1 MRVLL
6 HTPAMRADGTGSPPA
21 ALINMADKGDIWLIT
36 NAGSG
41 SVHEELLTTLHET
54 CARADLCFAEHTK
67 FPSDYLPSPEHLTD
81 RAIDTVIVLG
91 GDGTI
96 NAVISALQGWNG
108 AILPL
113 PGGTQNLLTKRLHGD
128 SEVDAVVQA
137 FARGQAHRLRPKILR
152 SSRGLAL
159 AGLLVGPGTSW
170 NAVRE
175 AMRDGDPGAMLSA
188 AGIALEGTTNK
199 PPVRIADPEVGDQEG
214 YPILEL
220 VPHAEGLDVAAYH
233 ARNGADFV
241 AQTWALLR
249 QEFRDGP
256 HETYGPF
263 DRIVLASTGNEPLDL
278 LLDGEPAHAD
288 ARETVILETCPVDL
302 IATNHGDA
310 A

>member
-1 MRVLL
+1 M
-6 HTPAMRADGTGSPPA
+6 T
-21 ALINMADKGDIWLIT
+21 DKGDIWLIT

-41 SVHEELLTTLHET
+41 SVHEELLATLHET
-54 CARADLCFAEHTK
+54 CARAELCIAEHTE
-67 FPSDYLPSPEHLTD
+67 FPSDDLPKPEEIA
-81 RAIDTVIVLG
+81 RRGIETVLVLG

-96 NAVISALQGWNG
+96 NAAISALQGWEG

-128 SEVDAVVQA
+128 AEVDAVVQA
-137 FARGQAHRLRPKILR
+137 FARGQASRRRPKILR
-152 SSRGLAL
+152 SSKGLAL
-159 AGLLVGPGTSW
+159 AGLLIGPGTSW

-175 AMRDGDPGAMLSA
+175 AMRDGDAGAMLSA
-188 AGIALEGTTNK
+188 AGTALDGTTNK
-199 PPVRIADPEVGDQEG
+199 PPVRIADPEAGDRDG

-220 VPHAEGLDVAAYH
+220 VPHAEGMDIAAYH

-263 DRIVLASTGNEPLDL
+263 DRVVLASTGEEPLDL
-278 LLDGEPAHAD
+278 LLDGEPAHGD
-288 ARETVILETCPVDL
+288 ARETVTLETCPVDL
-302 IATNHGDA
+302 IATDPGDDA
-310 A
+310 